1 MHVLKL
7 LLRILFFHLIP
18 FMLSFFF
25 GFFVIIIY
33 GIGDWFSPQPWP
45 VDLALSI
52 VFVVTVATV
61 IFVYTKLLRF
71 FKLSIFYP
79 WWILIISITLASL
92 IALGSLFSSLNKN
105 SFVPLK
111 GEIGVV

>member
-1 MHVLKL
+1 MQALKL
-7 LLRILFFHLIP
+7 LLKILFFHLIP

-25 GFFVIIIY
+25 GFFVIILY
-33 GIGDWFSPQPWP
+33 GIGSWFSPQPWH

-79 WWILIISITLASL
+79 WWILIIAIILASL
-92 IALGSLFSSLNKN
+92 IALGSLISSLNKN
-105 SFVPLK
+105 SFVPIK
-111 GEIGVV
+111 EKIEVV